1 MDGLIGNDG
10 AANLMITKRNIVK
23 VARLV
28 RVPFLTLR
36 SIVVKAI
43 LDFSTE
49 RPLDEHCDD
58 VKNLITVLEHVFYH
72 GLRISKLRKF
82 PHPWR
87 YITNVGCDYLDCI
100 KSVGLLKYLK
110 DDYSKLRAWIKI
122 ALVRHCT
129 HHALSLIQKTAAGAI
144 DQLYHR
150 DALLRSPDFDVIV
163 SATCNLVTLDFRY
176 LLFSITHPF
185 SLDLKFTDLEF
196 DGLRPIDYN
205 SYLHFIPYPSPPK
218 ESLSYCRAGSET
230 TDCSCGWRVQFV
242 ELQDAYESLT
252 KKQHQLE
259 LQSDAKDT
267 LLKRCA
273 VESAKQKCYCQE
285 LESQILEL
293 QVQVALFHE
302 QCARQLRAA
311 GLTPS
316 RLRPPTLKQ
325 WTEIGRRRRYLV
337 SQARAAVNKT
347 DPYVVE
353 WAYPSIFAVD
363 QGVDAMEYQ
372 STEDNSTEYHRSAD
386 RRGPPSSLCFAPIYR
401 MGLEVGEEPRME
413 CEPSV
418 TTSLHSDSP
427 KCISQSGRRNTQ
439 PTYGSYDLSG
449 SLENLSGRI
458 GKQRFSDSCRY
469 TLSRKPM
476 AAVRLGLQQMPEAS
490 EHFILPDFSGPHSM
504 FSSFLSSGE
513 ARECADKVHV
523 TREKVTQQP
532 VTPNSGSFDKSRVSN
547 HRPHPEDTTVGSRVA
562 SPLRSLLNDKAVPN
576 SSSAVKNTSVSNLS
590 EQAPETAD
598 PIDFETSIAGLLDSL
613 SSSELLEPSS
623 EYGSRNIVHSTKEY
637 YQLTSQSEEDFDSS
651 PETGHLDLPSGFS
664 IVQSSSQTMDPI
676 NQETHQTVA
685 DSGISTTVG
694 SENPVSADPR
704 KSSAF

>member
-10 AANLMITKRNIVK
+10 ATNLMITKQNIVK
-23 VARLV
+23 VV
-28 RVPFLTLR
+28 

-49 RPLDEHCDD
+49 RPLDERCGD
-58 VKNLITVLEHVFYH
+58 VTNLITVLEHVFYH

-100 KSVGLLKYLK
+100 KSVGLLNYLK

-122 ALVRHCT
+122 ALVRHCI
-129 HHALSLIQKTAAGAI
+129 HHALSLIQKTASGAI
-144 DQLYHR
+144 DQLYHK

-176 LLFSITHPF
+176 LPFSITHPF
-185 SLDLKFTDLEF
+185 SLDLKFIDLDV

-205 SYLHFIPYPSPPK
+205 SYLHFVPYHSPPK
-218 ESLSYCRAGSET
+218 ESLSNCQPGSET

-242 ELQDAYESLT
+242 KLQDAYESLT

-259 LQSDAKDT
+259 LQSDTKDT
-267 LLKRCA
+267 LLRRCA
-273 VESAKQKCYCQE
+273 IESAKQKCYCQE

-293 QVQVALFHE
+293 QVQVTLFHE

-325 WTEIGRRRRYLV
+325 WAEIGRRRRYLV

-353 WAYPSIFAVD
+353 WTYPSIFAVD

-386 RRGPPSSLCFAPIYR
+386 RRGRPSSLYFTPTCR

-418 TTSLHSDSP
+418 TTSLHSESP
-427 KCISQSGRRNTQ
+427 KRTSLFGRTNTQ
-439 PTYGSYDLSG
+439 STYGSSNLSG

-458 GKQRFSDSCRY
+458 GKQRFSDSY
-469 TLSRKPM
+469 GYLSHTLSRKPI

-513 ARECADKVHV
+513 ARECADKVYV
-523 TREKVTQQP
+523 TREKVAQQP
-532 VTPNSGSFDKSRVSN
+532 VTSNCGSFDKSRVSN
-547 HRPHPEDTTVGSRVA
+547 RRPQPEGTTVGSRVA
-562 SPLRSLLNDKAVPN
+562 SPLLSLLNDKAVPN
-576 SSSAVKNTSVSNLS
+576 SSSAVKDTSVSNLS
-590 EQAPETAD
+590 DQAPETAD
-598 PIDFETSIAGLLDSL
+598 PSLLDSL

-651 PETGHLDLPSGFS
+651 PETGHLNLPSGFS
-664 IVQSSSQTMDPI
+664 IVQSSSQTIDPI
-676 NQETHQTVA
+676 NRETHQPVA
-685 DSGISTTVG
+685 DSDISTTVG
-694 SENPVSADPR
+694 SGNPVSADPR